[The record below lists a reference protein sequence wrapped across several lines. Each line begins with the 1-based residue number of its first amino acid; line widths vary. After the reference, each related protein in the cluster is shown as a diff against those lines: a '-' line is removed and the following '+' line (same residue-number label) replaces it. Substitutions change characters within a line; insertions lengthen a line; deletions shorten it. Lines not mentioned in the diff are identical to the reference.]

1 MEIIVSSPGSPG
13 TSFTDNVK
21 EQIILLSDELDSH
34 DDFDNLPDFKNHLK
48 LCGLNANYVRNILPF
63 LQYCGLVKY
72 EGVTVFD
79 NKNFFTNIGH
89 AYVEVLKSLQ
99 IAKAEPDGDIKN
111 SILPLLEKIQEE
123 IYFQCL
129 IIMMKNAE
137 CNYSVDF
144 LDVLRFIDVYGHI
157 DLTEYLLIL
166 YFRENEGENYI
177 VKLEETVKQYRNNEI
192 EVIVKT
198 KTKNA
203 TDGDGETKSV
213 NSFPYV
219 TGNFQKAGIMEKR
232 DNKFYFVSEKQS
244 EIKSAIREVIKCQN
258 LAK

>member
-21 EQIILLSDELDSH
+21 EQIILLSDELEKNK
-34 DDFDNLPDFKNHLK
+34 DFANLPAFKNHLK
-48 LCGLNANYVRNILPF
+48 ACGLNANYVRNILPF

-72 EGVTVFD
+72 EGIRIFD

-89 AYVEVLKSLQ
+89 AYVNALRCIK
-99 IAKAEPDGDIKN
+99 IAKNEPDSDIKDN
-111 SILPLLEKIQEE
+111 ILSSLEKIQEQ

-129 IIMMKNAE
+129 IIMMKNLE

-144 LDVLRFIDVYGHI
+144 LDVLRFIDMYGYI

-166 YFRENEGENYI
+166 HFRESEKENYI
-177 VKLEETVKQYRNNEI
+177 SKLEDTVKKYRNHEI
-192 EVIVKT
+192 EVIVKS

-203 TDGDGETKSV
+203 TDGEGEAKSV

-232 DNKFYFVSEKQS
+232 DNKFYFVNGKKN
-244 EIKSAIREVIKCQN
+244 EIRNAIEEVIKCQN
-258 LAK
+258 LVR

>member
-21 EQIILLSDELDSH
+21 DQIILLSDELDKH
-34 DDFDNLPDFKNHLK
+34 EDFKNLADLKKHLK
-48 LCGLNANYVRNILPF
+48 TCGLNASYVRNILPF
-63 LQYCGLVKY
+63 LQFCGLVKY
-72 EGVTVFD
+72 EGIISFD

-89 AYVEVLKSLQ
+89 AYVDILKSIQ
-99 IAKAEPDGDIKN
+99 IVKAEPDSDIKN
-111 SILPLLEKIQEE
+111 GILPILERIQEE

-129 IIMMKNAE
+129 IIMMKNTE

-144 LDVLRFIDVYGHI
+144 LDVLRFIDMYGHI
-157 DLTEYLLIL
+157 DLTEYLLVL
-166 YFRENEGENYI
+166 YYRENEGENYI
-177 VKLEETVKQYRNNEI
+177 AKLEEIVKHYRNSEI

-203 TDGDGETKSV
+203 TDGEGETKSV

-232 DNKFYFVSEKQS
+232 NNKFYFVSGKQS
-244 EIKSAIREVIKCQN
+244 EIKSAIEEVMKCQS
-258 LAK
+258 LVK